1 MQNYSTRLPS
11 PKYLTAQ
18 SLFLEV
24 NANRDKRL
32 ETYKSKQNY
41 NKTYANQLAQELDA
55 DLSFYC
61 ESQREV
67 DRLLD
72 HINALKL
79 QLVAQAMAAKLDQ
92 SIIQDFIKSK
102 KLDVE
107 MLGFYIEHFKSKLN
121 TPTTP
126 VN

>member
-1 MQNYSTRLPS
+1 MHNYSNRRPS
-11 PKYLTAQ
+11 PKYLIAQ

-32 ETYKSKQNY
+32 EAYKSKEHH

-61 ESQREV
+61 ESEREV

-72 HINALKL
+72 HINALKM
-79 QLVAQAMAAKLDQ
+79 QLVAQDMAAKLDR
-92 SIIQDFIKSK
+92 SIIQDFIKSRE
-102 KLDVE
+102 LEVE
-107 MLGFYIEHFKSKLN
+107 LLGFCTEHFKAKLI
-121 TPTTP
+121 TPTAQIA
-126 VN
+126 